1 MLDPF
6 TAATGI
12 AGLIAVAMKTIQMVG
27 EYVESVHEHKKLAET
42 LQKELEL
49 IKQVLDQLKTL
60 IDNEKRN
67 GRLTNVD
74 DRDRN
79 TVLGKAFLDCT
90 KSIEEIQDKLV
101 EPVNRF
107 KRAIAKLQWPFDQ
120 KDILRMVDNLRRYT
134 QLFELSLT
142 VTNCELLSKTF
153 DAASESLTLQRDN
166 CKEIQKLC
174 ATVPQMA
181 QTAEDTLKQTEI
193 LLKLV
198 PTFLQDMS
206 ADMKEIGI
214 AQRKAEQREHGKTSL
229 FPVIFERAHFA
240 SDKMATYSRTR
251 LLYLNQP
258 WSKYQL
264 PLWNMPLRI
273 LSLRI
278 CYTERLG

>member
-1 MLDPF
+1 MDPF
-6 TAATGI
+6 TAASGI
-12 AGLIAVAMKTIQMVG
+12 AGLIAIAIKTIQIVG

-49 IKQVLDQLKTL
+49 MKQVLDQLKTL

-67 GRLTNVD
+67 GRLISVD

-90 KSIEEIQDKLV
+90 KTIEQIQDKLV

-107 KRAIAKLQWPFDQ
+107 KRAMAKLQWPFDQ
-120 KDILRMVDNLRRYT
+120 KEILRMVDNLRRYT
-134 QLFELSLT
+134 QLFQLSLT

-153 DAASESLTLQRDN
+153 DAAGESLTLQRDN

-174 ATVPQMA
+174 ASVPQMA
-181 QTAEDTLKQTEI
+181 QTAEETLKQTEI

-198 PTFLQDMS
+198 PTFLQDVS
-206 ADMKEIGI
+206 LDIREIGI

-229 FPVIFERAHFA
+229 FPAKFESAH
-240 SDKMATYSRTR
+240 SHCTR
-251 LLYLNQP
+251 WLRIQEQCLLYLNQP
-258 WSKYQL
+258 CSRLHL
-264 PLWNMPLRI
+264 PL
-273 LSLRI
+273 
-278 CYTERLG
+278 